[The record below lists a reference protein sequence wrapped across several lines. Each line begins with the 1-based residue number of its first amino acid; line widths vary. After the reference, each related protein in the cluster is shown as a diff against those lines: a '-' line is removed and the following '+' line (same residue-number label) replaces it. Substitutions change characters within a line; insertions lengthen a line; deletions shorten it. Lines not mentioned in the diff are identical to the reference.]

1 MLHTIVHPSRLS
13 LLYEMC
19 PLAFL
24 IEKAGGSATDGTMA
38 VLDIQIQG
46 YEQKANMICGSK
58 EDVSYISDELNTEGN
73 VSGSKG
79 SYANLLEIQG
89 KFSKSTDQMTTPEN
103 VKEGQSPSK

>member
-24 IEKAGGSATDGTMA
+24 IEKAGGSATDGIMPI
-38 VLDIQIQG
+38 LDIKIKG

-58 EDVSYISDELNTEGN
+58 EDVLYIADELNTEGN
-73 VSGSKG
+73 VSGNKG

-89 KFSKSTDQMTTPEN
+89 KYSNSMNQIATPETK
-103 VKEGQSPSK
+103 KE

>member
-38 VLDIQIQG
+38 VLDIQIRDT
-46 YEQKANMICGSK
+46 SK
-58 EDVSYISDELNTEGN
+58 KRT
-73 VSGSKG
+73 
-79 SYANLLEIQG
+79 
-89 KFSKSTDQMTTPEN
+89 
-103 VKEGQSPSK
+103 

>member
-24 IEKAGGSATDGTMA
+24 IEKAGGQATDGISA
-38 VLDIQIQG
+38 VLDIPIAG

-58 EDVSYISDELNTEGN
+58 EDVMYISDELNTEGN
-73 VSGSKG
+73 VSGNKG

-89 KFSKSTDQMTTPEN
+89 KFSNSTNQIATPD
-103 VKEGQSPSK
+103 K

>member
-24 IEKAGGSATDGTMA
+24 IEKAGGSATDGIMP
-38 VLDIQIQG
+38 VLDIVIQG

-58 EDVSYISDELNTEGN
+58 EDVQYISDELNTEGN
-73 VSGSKG
+73 VSGNKG

-89 KFSKSTDQMTTPEN
+89 KYSS
-103 VKEGQSPSK
+103 